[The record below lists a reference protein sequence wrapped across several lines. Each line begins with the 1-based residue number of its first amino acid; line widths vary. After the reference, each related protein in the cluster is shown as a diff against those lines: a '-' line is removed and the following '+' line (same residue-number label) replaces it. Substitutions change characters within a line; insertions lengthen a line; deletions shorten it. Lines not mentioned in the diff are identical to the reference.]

1 MPVLTGGEAIV
12 RMLWVHGVDLC
23 LGMGG
28 YQPLPYYDALARQ
41 SDIRHILIRDEKHGA
56 FAADAYA
63 RVKNRP
69 AVADATLGPGA
80 TNLVSGAAE
89 SYGAS
94 IPLILLTA
102 EVNGLIATRGATQE
116 SDQRGMLAPTSR
128 LTVELDRI
136 ERIPELVRRAVSV
149 ANGGRPGPVHLNV
162 REEVFH
168 GEHDFADDELYADP
182 GSTLACGRRP
192 RPDPQLVDRAAVVL
206 AAAERPVL
214 LAGGG
219 IHLSGAYA
227 EVERIAELMGM
238 PVVTT
243 ISGKGSLSEAHPLAA
258 GIVGRYSRFGNDL
271 VKAAD
276 VLLVVGCKLGEIAT
290 SRWSLLRPGTT
301 IVHVDIDAAE
311 PGRVYRT
318 DIGIWSDAGLG
329 LADLA
334 AALGDGAEPSARRAR
349 LEAVDTARA
358 AWRAEAGPRY
368 ASGEIPIAMPRV
380 VAELQRALP
389 PESIVVAD
397 GGFAAH
403 WSGLLYDVT
412 AAGRHY
418 IANRGHAAI
427 GYGLPGAIGAK
438 LAAPDLPVVALC
450 GDNGFAMAVAELET
464 AKRERTPL
472 VALVVNNGTL
482 GYVKALQ
489 HGMYD
494 GRYQSVDF
502 LDVDYGAVARAFG
515 CEGRR
520 VERPDD
526 LAGALAEALASD
538 VPYVLDVLITV
549 DPGEMLP
556 GVDARTVRASR

>member
-1 MPVLTGGEAIV
+1 
-12 RMLWVHGVDLC
+12 
-23 LGMGG
+23 
-28 YQPLPYYDALARQ
+28 
-41 SDIRHILIRDEKHGA
+41 
-56 FAADAYA
+56 
-63 RVKNRP
+63 
-69 AVADATLGPGA
+69 
-80 TNLVSGAAE
+80 
-89 SYGAS
+89 
-94 IPLILLTA
+94 
-102 EVNGLIATRGATQE
+102 
-116 SDQRGMLAPTSR
+116 MLAPTSR

-136 ERIPELVRRAVSV
+136 ERIPELLRRAVAI

-168 GEHDFADDELYADP
+168 GEHDFADAEFYADP

-192 RPDPQLVDRAAVVL
+192 RPDAELVDRAAAL
-206 AAAERPVL
+206 LREAERPVL

-219 IHLSGAYA
+219 VHLSRAYA
-227 EVERIAELMGM
+227 ELAQLAELAGL

-243 ISGKGSLSEAHPLAA
+243 ISGKGSLAETHPLAA
-258 GIVGRYSRFGNDL
+258 GIIGRYSRFGNDL

-290 SRWSLLRPGTT
+290 SRWSLLSEGTT

-318 DIGIWSDAGLG
+318 DVGIWADARLA
-329 LADLA
+329 LADLR
-334 AALGDGAEPSARRAR
+334 AALEGDAPRLAERRR
-349 LEAVDTARA
+349 TRIEAVEAARA
-358 AWRAEAGPRY
+358 AWRTEADRGF
-368 ASGEIPIAMPRV
+368 ASGEVPITMPRV
-380 VAELQRALP
+380 VAELQLALP

-397 GGFAAH
+397 GGVAAH

-412 AAGRHY
+412 APGRHY

-472 VALVVNNGTL
+472 VAMVVNNGTL

-489 HGMYD
+489 HGMYE

-520 VERPDD
+520 VEQPDE
-526 LAGALAEALASD
+526 LADALAEALASD
-538 VPYVLDVLITV
+538 VPYVLDVLITT
-549 DPGEMLP
+549 DPAEMLP
-556 GVDARTVRASR
+556 GVDTRTVRAQV